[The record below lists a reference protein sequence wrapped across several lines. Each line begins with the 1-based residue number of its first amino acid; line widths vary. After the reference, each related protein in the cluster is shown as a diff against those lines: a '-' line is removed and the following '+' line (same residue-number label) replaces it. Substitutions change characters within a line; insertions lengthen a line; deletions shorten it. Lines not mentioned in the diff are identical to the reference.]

1 VWTLLENDL
10 RLRNKG
16 GIKTLFFDSL
26 SELFTF
32 NIDYQAFI
40 SDINKPDKETNTL
53 KKTSTDNRLI
63 KVDM

>member
-1 VWTLLENDL
+1 MWTLLENDL